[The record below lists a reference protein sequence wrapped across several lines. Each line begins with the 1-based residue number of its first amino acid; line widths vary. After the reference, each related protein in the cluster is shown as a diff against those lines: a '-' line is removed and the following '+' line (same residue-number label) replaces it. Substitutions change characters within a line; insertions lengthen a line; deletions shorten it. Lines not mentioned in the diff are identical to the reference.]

1 MSFTRSNNKPMIKL
15 AEKPKDLFSLN
26 GISAFCFNKDYS
38 KCALS
43 QKDNKI
49 YIYKTPDIFKTSTWE
64 LEHTLDFHVLYV
76 SCIDWNHKTNKILSC
91 SFDKTAFVWEFVNNK
106 WVPSNIVIISILKL
120 GFLTCS
126 WNENGDRLCLGTSGS
141 QLHIGFFDPSA
152 MWWKCIESKESKK
165 SLHKSS
171 VTSAKISPNNT
182 YCLSGSTDLRVIIT
196 NVTIENYKPIK
207 DFGKEIINH
216 KVNAWVNSVCWT
228 KDGKYALSA
237 NQNATVTVIELE
249 TKKIETIR
257 FKHSPLNIIVPS
269 PNQNGFVG
277 VGLDRNIYHYD
288 LTGKSIGLI
297 TKNDGNSSN
306 KSNQGN
312 TNSGISMMRSTGIAE
327 ALKKFENAGIKKK
340 ESITINTMINSNLH
354 STTITSISFKGSD
367 VITTDIAGFIKYWKF
382 K

>member
-64 LEHTLDFHVLYV
+64 LEHTLDSHVLYV

-91 SFDKTAFVWEFVNNK
+91 SFDKTAFVWEFINNK
-106 WVPSNIVIISILKL
+106 WVPSNIVINSKLKL

-141 QLHIGFFDPSA
+141 QLYIGFFDPST
-152 MWWKCIESKESKK
+152 MWWQCIESKESKK

-171 VTSAKISPNNT
+171 VTTAKISPNST
-182 YCLSGSTDLRVIIT
+182 YCVSGSTDLRVIIT
-196 NVTIENYKPIK
+196 NVTIENYNPSK

-354 STTITSISFKGSD
+354 STTITSISFKDSD